1 MSKFFKALDQGSVL
15 VQPAPP
21 EVESVRPVVDRS
33 RVASAL
39 LDEHLVNLQAPS
51 TAAAEQY
58 RVLRHLAE
66 TLRKR
71 ANLQIVG

>member
-1 MSKFFKALDQGSVL
+1 
-15 VQPAPP
+15 
-21 EVESVRPVVDRS
+21 
-33 RVASAL
+33 
-39 LDEHLVNLQAPS
+39 VNLQAPS